1 MKEKAPKNNGSFG
14 LLCEFIQETLENP
27 IIFPSS
33 IPFIHCAPKFNQIS
47 LSFQQHTAAEGHCCP
62 VNNLEPPKLLHSYLQ
77 IQHSKY
83 GLLLLLFQEINMS
96 SLVLACPLGKFSKL
110 KISQWPIFTLTFGV
124 TSSCPTLQKT
134 R

>member
-83 GLLLLLFQEINMS
+83 SLLLLLFQEIATTQIFCISYKKYN
-96 SLVLACPLGKFSKL
+96 KL
-110 KISQWPIFTLTFGV
+110 LK
-124 TSSCPTLQKT
+124 
-134 R
+134 